1 MVIFLKARLW
11 EKILKCV
18 SPFYF
23 FYIKVG
29 VGKATLNI
37 WTKKKKSS
45 QNFPLRLLHLNKFKL
60 DNTNGKS

>member
-1 MVIFLKARLW
+1 MVLFMKARLW

-23 FYIKVG
+23 FSIKVG

-37 WTKKKKSS
+37 WTKKKKNLVRIFHSDC
-45 QNFPLRLLHLNKFKL
+45 F
-60 DNTNGKS
+60 T

>member
-1 MVIFLKARLW
+1 MVLFMKARLW

-23 FYIKVG
+23 FSIKVG

-37 WTKKKKSS
+37 WTKKKKIQSEFS
-45 QNFPLRLLHLNKFKL
+45 TQIASPKQIQIGQHKW
-60 DNTNGKS
+60 